1 MVLTQPYSFP
11 KKQKVTI
18 RLWPSAAL
26 VLFVMSVLLST
37 STSGQ
42 ESGAGQPDGSASA
55 LELNVT
61 ATSGFKEE
69 TTKL

>member
-1 MVLTQPYSFP
+1 
-11 KKQKVTI
+11 
-18 RLWPSAAL
+18 
-26 VLFVMSVLLST
+26 MSVLLST